1 MKKPAKKI
9 CLTVASACVVAASF
23 AAGRLIAQPAPVAK
37 PKNPLTPE
45 QQAFQGD
52 LNAAINA
59 NHFSKVNNLLSQA
72 AGAPELTSVVID
84 KAWNQ
89 AFNAEANS
97 SHPNRREVLQ
107 ATFAMHQQQLQI
119 ELMEQILIELKKQNA
134 KK

>member
-1 MKKPAKKI
+1 MKKPSQKTLLMITVVSA
-9 CLTVASACVVAASF
+9 LVASF
-23 AAGRLIAQPAPVAK
+23 TAGRLIAQPQPAAK
-37 PKNPLTPE
+37 LKNPLTPE

-52 LNAAINA
+52 LNAAIRE
-59 NHFSKVNNLLSQA
+59 NHFAKVNKLLSEA
-72 AGAPELTSVVID
+72 AGAPELTNVVIE

-97 SHPNRREVLQ
+97 SAANRREVLQ
-107 ATFAMHQQQLQI
+107 ATFTMHQQQLQI

>member
-1 MKKPAKKI
+1 MS
-9 CLTVASACVVAASF
+9 SACAVAASF
-23 AAGRLIAQPAPVAK
+23 TAGRLIAQPQPAAK

-52 LNAAINA
+52 LNAAIRE

-72 AGAPELTSVVID
+72 AGAPELTNVVIE

-97 SHPNRREVLQ
+97 NHANRREVLQ
-107 ATFAMHQQQLQI
+107 ATFSMHQQQLQI